1 MWNGFKIRRAAVEV
15 ERINKTPQQIELEAI
30 SHHRSAFRRLGV
42 AVFVVSFIHMF
53 TALSV
58 YSDGSRLEQFASV
71 AMTGL
76 IDYSTWQLARYIFYV
91 KRRDVLAKLGM
102 VQREM
107 VSERTK
113 WSVRTFSFGLLLC
126 FLLNLY
132 FMWLRTPANES
143 SVQWA
148 INVGIALALSL
159 FIPMLIAVAALIE
172 AELENDFIML
182 EQDAA
187 KRNALQ
193 KQITPN
199 IRVVEN
205 DALRSNNEIVT
216 PAQPLPRPSSLKS
229 ILNTNDTD
237 GMALALREQGVTF
250 VRTAKELGEI
260 LGFSSPA
267 SHSKARDTLLAA
279 GVLRG
284 VHGGYEVVYAVDEI
298 RS

>member
-1 MWNGFKIRRAAVEV
+1 MWNGFKVKRAAVEV

-91 KRRDVLAKLGM
+91 KRRGVLAKLGM

-132 FMWLRTPANES
+132 FMWLRTPVNES
-143 SVQWA
+143 TVQWA

-182 EQDAA
+182 EQDTA

-193 KQITPN
+193 KQVTPN
-199 IRVVEN
+199 ITVVEQSAAISHDETKQN
-205 DALRSNNEIVT
+205 VLPIAKVYGLRSPMST
-216 PAQPLPRPSSLKS
+216 
-229 ILNTNDTD
+229 TD
-237 GMALALREQGVTF
+237 LEGMIGILRERDITHIT
-250 VRTAKELGEI
+250 TAKELGE
-260 LGFSSPA
+260 LFGFSSPA
-267 SHSKARDTLLAA
+267 SHSKVRDSLIAA
-279 GVLRG
+279 GVLQSTDQ
-284 VHGGYEVVYAVDEI
+284 GYNVVIDAYETT
-298 RS
+298 R

>member
-15 ERINKTPQQIELEAI
+15 ERIDKTPQQIELEAI

-143 SVQWA
+143 MVQWV

-182 EQDAA
+182 EQSTA
-187 KRNALQ
+187 KNILQ
-193 KQITPN
+193 SQATPK
-199 IRVVEN
+199 IRIVEN
-205 DALRSNNEIVT
+205 DALQSNNETVT
-216 PAQPLPRPSSLKS
+216 PAQQLPRPSSLKS

-250 VRTAKELGEI
+250 VRTAKELGEL

-284 VHGGYEVVYAVDEI
+284 VHGGYEVVYHEMETT
-298 RS
+298 